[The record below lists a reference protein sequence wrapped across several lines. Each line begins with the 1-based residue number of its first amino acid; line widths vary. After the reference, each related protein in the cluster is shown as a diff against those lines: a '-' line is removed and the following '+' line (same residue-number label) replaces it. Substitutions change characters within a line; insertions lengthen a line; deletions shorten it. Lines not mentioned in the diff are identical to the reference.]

1 MEMNPMQCDAE
12 FLLALKF
19 LSCSYRLGK
28 RILFVNCVKTRGKQ
42 GFFFFSS
49 ESLFCIVTSILVLC

>member
-28 RILFVNCVKTRGKQ
+28 LILFVNCVKTRGKQ
-42 GFFFFSS
+42 GFFFSS
-49 ESLFCIVTSILVLC
+49 ESLFCIVTSILVPC

>member
-19 LSCSYRLGK
+19 LSCSSHRLGK
-28 RILFVNCVKTRGKQ
+28 LILFVNCVKTRVKQ
-42 GFFFFSS
+42 GFFFLLKACF
-49 ESLFCIVTSILVLC
+49 V